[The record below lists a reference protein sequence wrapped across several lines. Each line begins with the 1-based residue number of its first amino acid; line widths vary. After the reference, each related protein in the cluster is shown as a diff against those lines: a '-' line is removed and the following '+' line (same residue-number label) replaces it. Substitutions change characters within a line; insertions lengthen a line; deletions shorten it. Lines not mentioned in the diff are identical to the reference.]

1 MWTCLKKYVNLHKWR
16 SDTHQIPSPGGRVAP
31 KGSGEECG
39 RKPEMQYNIS
49 DFWKGWMWNTTL
61 Q

>member
-1 MWTCLKKYVNLHKWR
+1 MCKGAGEI
-16 SDTHQIPSPGGRVAP
+16 IPSPGGRVAP

-39 RKPEMQYNIS
+39 RKSESLYNITAPHQCHRE
-49 DFWKGWMWNTTL
+49 DEALVEVLTYPK